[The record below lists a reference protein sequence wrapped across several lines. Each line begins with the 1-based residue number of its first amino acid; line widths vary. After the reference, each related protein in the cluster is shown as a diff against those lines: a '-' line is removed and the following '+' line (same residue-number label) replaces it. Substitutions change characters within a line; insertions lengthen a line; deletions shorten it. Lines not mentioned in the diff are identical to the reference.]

1 MKVILIIL
9 IYILITL
16 IVNKI
21 YFKQYDYFTT
31 KYGFEC
37 ATCPANSTSPPGSM
51 SQTDCLCNIGYS
63 GPDGGSCTPCPTGT
77 FKEYKGVGT
86 CATCPPNKYQ
96 DNTGSQTCKPCVSL
110 CEAGKYLDGCG
121 VDNSGSCA
129 LCPPN
134 KYQPSTGQFECN
146 VCPINSTSPSGSD
159 SIDDCLCNAGY
170 ERYGDYCR
178 ACQSGFYKTDAGNS
192 SSCLPCEAGTFKAN
206 SGAGTCN
213 PCEDNKYQD
222 ESGQFKCKHCPSNST
237 SPLGSDSIDNC
248 ECNAGYERDGSNC
261 NKCQKGK
268 YKTDAGNNTCLP
280 CEAGTFNANRGM
292 GICQQCPDN
301 MTSPIGSDSVDD
313 CECDVGYSSPD
324 GGPCTACQAGFYK
337 DSTGSSSCLPCE
349 EGKYQDDPGSQT
361 CKPCDDSLCGADQYI
376 VGCGGG
382 NAGECIDNWGV
393 TSCGWNNYGQ
403 LGINS
408 TESERELIKVG
419 IQNNMFNNIKITK
432 ISADYRHSLFLTSQ
446 GHVYSC
452 GWNRYGQLGFD
463 SGSKTQDTDLTD
475 GREWDSYHYPY
486 HIRPFLIQKY
496 YISDSEEINYDT
508 ITITEISAGY
518 KHSLFLTSNDQVYSC
533 GYNKWGQLGLNS
545 ENLQKKTPILIS
557 GFSNVTKASAGH
569 DYSLFLTSN
578 GRVYSCGSNNRGQL
592 GLGNTDK
599 QITPTS
605 IDIYYNSDSQQI
617 TYDLITITKISAGDS
632 HSLFLTREG
641 QVYSCGLNND
651 GQLGLGTSGRGKK
664 ELSPK
669 LITTYYGNNG
679 VTTNYGTIVIDKIST
694 GERHSLFLTR
704 DGQVYSCGQN
714 DWGQLGLGTSGS
726 GEEKS
731 SPTLIETY
739 STDSESDNY
748 SSIVITKISTGH
760 YHNLFLT
767 SNNQV
772 FGCGFNSKGQLG
784 LNANEDEITTP
795 RLIQITSDTEITEI
809 SCGGN
814 HSLFLE
820 SYGDWDVC
828 PDNTIRMEGQCTP
841 CGNGEQPNSS
851 KTGCE
856 VCEEGTYASGTGNTS
871 CLDNLV
877 YDFSEATSLQ
887 EWIGYAKESAEG
899 PQGETNINVYY
910 TSNQLQAPHGGEPG
924 VCKGGVDNG
933 NFEFTLPSEYNKI
946 RITYRNV
953 YDNMQGFVR
962 LYLGDE
968 IIREKQ
974 GLSET
979 ETTPWFS
986 YSDGTNFKIEEI
998 NQAIFSANLRL
1009 ELTYNTNLIYDF
1021 SSKTSLTEWTSYANG
1036 IPGGSTN
1043 VSYYWSHLETA
1054 GREHGVGGGSVRFFE
1069 LRLPSGYSQIRVTYR
1084 NVHDYSSGFVKVL
1097 IGGNEISRQTGLSPT
1112 ETTLWY
1118 NYNEGDIF
1126 RIQAHRSI
1134 FSANLNIELR

>member
-16 IVNKI
+16 IVTKI

-31 KYGFEC
+31 KYGYRC
-37 ATCPANSTSPPGSM
+37 ANCPPNMTSPSGSM
-51 SQTDCLCNIGYS
+51 KQTDCRCNAGYS
-63 GPDGGSCTPCPTGT
+63 GPDGGLCTPCPTGT
-77 FKEYKGVGT
+77 FKEYTGGGT
-86 CATCPPNKYQ
+86 CATCPPNEYQ
-96 DNTGSQTCKPCVSL
+96 DNTGSQTCEQCVSN
-110 CEAGKYLDGCG
+110 CEAGKYLNGCG
-121 VDNSGSCA
+121 
-129 LCPPN
+129 
-134 KYQPSTGQFECN
+134 
-146 VCPINSTSPSGSD
+146 
-159 SIDDCLCNAGY
+159 
-170 ERYGDYCR
+170 GDY
-178 ACQSGFYKTDAGNS
+178 S
-192 SSCLPCEAGTFKAN
+192 
-206 SGAGTCN
+206 GTCN
-213 PCEDNKYQD
+213 PCEDNKYQN
-222 ESGQFKCKHCPSNST
+222 ESGKFECKHCPSNST
-237 SPLGSDSIDNC
+237 SSPGSDIIDDC
-248 ECNAGYERDGSNC
+248 KCNAGYERYGIYCSACQKGFYKTNVENSGCLACEAGTFKAERGEGTCNPCEDNKYQNESGKFECKHCPSNSTSSPGSDSIDDCLCDVGHERDGSKC

-268 YKTDAGNNTCLP
+268 YKTDVGNGTCAP
-280 CEAGTFNANRGM
+280 CVAGTFKDNAGRGV
-292 GICQQCPDN
+292 CQQCPSN
-301 MTSPIGSDSVDD
+301 MISPTGSDSVHN
-313 CECDVGYSSPD
+313 CQCTAGYSGPD
-324 GGPCTACQAGFYK
+324 GGSCTACEAGFYK
-337 DSTGSSSCLPCE
+337 DSTGDGSCQPCE
-349 EGKYQDDPGSQT
+349 KGKYQDVPGSQT
-361 CKPCDDSLCGADQYI
+361 CNSCASQCGEDQYI
-376 VGCGGG
+376 LGCGGVD
-382 NAGECIDNWGV
+382 AGICKDNWGV

-408 TESERELIKVG
+408 TEFERKLIKVR

-432 ISADYRHSLFLTSQ
+432 ISCEGYHSLFLTSQ

-463 SGSKTQDTDLTD
+463 SGSKTQDTDPTD
-475 GREWDSYHYPY
+475 GREWDSYDYPY
-486 HIRPFLIQKY
+486 HIRPVLIQKY
-496 YISDSEEINYDT
+496 YNSNSEEINYDR
-508 ITITEISAGY
+508 ITITKISAGY

-533 GYNKWGQLGLNS
+533 GYNKSGQLGLNS
-545 ENLQKKTPILIS
+545 EKQWKKTPILIS
-557 GFSNVTKASAGH
+557 GFSNVTEASAGH
-569 DYSLFLTSN
+569 DYSLFLTSD
-578 GRVYSCGSNNRGQL
+578 GHVYSCGYNGPGNL
-592 GLGNTDK
+592 GLGNKDK
-599 QITPTS
+599 QITPTL
-605 IDIYYNSDSQQI
+605 IQKYYNSNSEEI
-617 TYDLITITKISAGDS
+617 NYDRITITKISAGDS
-632 HSLFLTREG
+632 HSLFLTRDG
-641 QVYSCGLNND
+641 QVYSCGLNRD
-651 GQLGLGTSGRGKK
+651 GQLGLGTSGYGNK

-679 VTTNYGTIVIDKIST
+679 VTTNYETIVIDEIST

-726 GEEKS
+726 GSEKS

-828 PDNTIRMEGQCTP
+828 PDNTIKMGGQCILCP
-841 CGNGEQPNSS
+841 SGYPNVS

-856 VCEEGTYASGTGNTS
+856 VCEEGTYAFGIGNTL
-871 CLDNLV
+871 CQGNLV
-877 YDFSEATSLQ
+877 YDFSEKTNSND
-887 EWIGYAKESAEG
+887 WISYAKESAEG
-899 PQGETNINVYY
+899 PRGNTNIDYYY
-910 TSNQLQAPHGGEPG
+910 TAVQLQEPHGGEPG
-924 VCKGGVDNG
+924 VVTLGVDNSY
-933 NFEFTLPSEYNKI
+933 FQFQLPNECNKI

-953 YDNMQGFVR
+953 YNNMRGFVR

-998 NQAIFSANLRL
+998 NEAIFSANLRL

-1043 VSYYWSHLETA
+1043 VNDYWSHQETA
-1054 GREHGVGGGSVRFFE
+1054 GREHGVGGESVHFFE
-1069 LRLPSGYSQIRVTYR
+1069 LQLPSEYSQIRVTYR
-1084 NVHDYSSGFVKVL
+1084 NVHDFSSGFVKVL
-1097 IGGNEISRQTGLSPT
+1097 IGGNQISRQTGLSPT
-1112 ETTLWY
+1112 ETTPWY

-1126 RIQAHRSI
+1126 RIEAYRSI